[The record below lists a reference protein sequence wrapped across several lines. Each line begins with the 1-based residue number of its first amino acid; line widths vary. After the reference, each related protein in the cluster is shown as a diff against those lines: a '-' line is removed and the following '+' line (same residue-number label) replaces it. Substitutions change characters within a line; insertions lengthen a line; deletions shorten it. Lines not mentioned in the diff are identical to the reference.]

1 MRKQVAVGLMVG
13 IWALVAARAQ
23 ADDRG
28 NNNDQKPK
36 IQIRDDCDPTDPAW
50 APTGGCTLKGG
61 VVTFAEFGQ
70 LLFSPLSAGSPV
82 GHPAW
87 RMDPTYVR
95 IDPNDTLRVTNTGGR
110 HHTFTEVA
118 NFGGGFVTG
127 LNGTLHMAP
136 ECPASAA
143 AQLAPGD
150 SVNVQSLSVGDHKF
164 QCCIHPWMRILV
176 KVEAEEHG
184 EGEHGH

>member
-1 MRKQVAVGLMVG
+1 MRKHVTAGLLVGLS
-13 IWALVAARAQ
+13 ALFAAQAA
-23 ADDRG
+23 ADDRKA
-28 NNNDQKPK
+28 NDDQNRK

-61 VVTFAEFGQ
+61 AVNFAEFGL
-70 LLFSPLSAGSPV
+70 LLFSPLSAGSPI

-118 NFGGGFVTG
+118 QFGGGFVGG
-127 LNGTLHMAP
+127 LNGTLLVAP
-136 ECPASAA
+136 ECPPAAS

-150 SVNVQSLSVGDHKF
+150 TVNIHSLSVGDHRF
-164 QCCIHPWMRILV
+164 QCCIHPWMRMLV

-184 EGEHGH
+184 EGEHEH